1 MRATGERPASTGF
14 DHSVLINAPPKR
26 VLEAFFDPIAL
37 AEWWQATRSVTTP
50 RPLGVYAIE
59 WEPTTELDEVLG
71 RLGGVFH
78 GQVIE
83 YQPGRE
89 FFVADAWWLPPDGD
103 PLGPMSLQVNCVIDG
118 PACQVA
124 RPAERRRR
132 RTAVGAVLR
141 RHRQRMD
148 DVDGRAEA
156 VHRGGTSRCAASQ
169 VALTPCACSRSA
181 GDRPAAR

>member
-1 MRATGERPASTGF
+1 MRAAGERPASSAF
-14 DHSVLINAPPKR
+14 DHSVLINAPPRR

-37 AEWWQATRSVTTP
+37 ARWWQATRSVTTP

-59 WEPTTELDEVLG
+59 WEPTPELDEVLG

-118 PACQVA
+118 PASRLRVRQSGGEGGP
-124 RPAERRRR
+124 RWERYY
-132 RTAVGAVLR
+132 AVIGSGWMTSMAALKQYV
-141 RHRQRMD
+141 
-148 DVDGRAEA
+148 EA
-156 VHRGGTSRCAASQ
+156 G
-169 VALTPCACSRSA
+169 
-181 GDRPAAR
+181 RPAARPHK